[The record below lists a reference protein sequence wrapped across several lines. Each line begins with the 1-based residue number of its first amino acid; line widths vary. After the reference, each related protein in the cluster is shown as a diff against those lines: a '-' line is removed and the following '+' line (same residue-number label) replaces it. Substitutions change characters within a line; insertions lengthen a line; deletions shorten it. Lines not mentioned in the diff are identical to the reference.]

1 MASYE
6 QNKSSKTW
14 SVRFREME
22 DGIIVN
28 KRLSGFARK
37 KDAEQGYAEYLRQ
50 QRLKELNPEVPKKVL
65 FNDVVEMFLQAKKNN
80 LKYSSF
86 YTLERKFKKNIMP
99 FFEGKYINE
108 ITPFDLAEWQG
119 TLKDLKYGTK
129 SHLRSYMG
137 SIWRFAE
144 KYYDIK
150 NIFIK
155 TEPFRDLE
163 APKDIQYWTLEQFQ
177 KFLSVTDKEVYRVF
191 FTFLYLMG
199 CRKGE
204 ALALTWNDIDF
215 DKKEVYICKSV
226 THKTQNVAWE
236 ITTPKNRS
244 STRRISI
251 PDNLIETLKRFKI
264 WQKENYSDTTFIFCG
279 ERPLPEETIK
289 RYFKIYT
296 EKAELPP
303 IRIHDLRHSC
313 ASLLISEG
321 ATIVAVANR
330 LGHANI
336 EQTLNTYS
344 HMMPKDE
351 KDILDT
357 LGKLGTI

>member
-6 QNKSSKTW
+6 QNKSSKLW
-14 SVRFREME
+14 SVRFRETV
-22 DGIIVN
+22 DGRSVQ
-28 KRLSGFARK
+28 KRLSGYKRK
-37 KDAEQGYAEYLRQ
+37 RDAEEAYNEYLRKRDLPQ
-50 QRLKELNPEVPKKVL
+50 LSSAAPIRILFTEVVLQFLETKKHNV
-65 FNDVVEMFLQAKKNN
+65 
-80 LKYSSF
+80 KYSSY
-86 YTLERKFKKNIMP
+86 YTLERKFKKNIIP
-99 FFEGKYINE
+99 YFEGKYIDE
-108 ITPFDLAEWQG
+108 ITPLDLTAWQG
-119 TLKDLKYGTK
+119 TLNDLKYGTK

-144 KYYDIK
+144 KMYDVK

-155 TEPFRDLE
+155 TEPFRNLE
-163 APKDIQYWTLEQFQ
+163 TNKELHFWTLEQFQ
-177 KFLSVTDKEVYRVF
+177 NFLEVVDQEVYKVF

-204 ALALTWNDIDF
+204 ALALTWSDIDF
-215 DKKEVYICKSV
+215 QKREVFICKSV
-226 THKTQNVAWE
+226 THKTLNVAWE
-236 ITTPKNRS
+236 ITTPKNKS

-251 PDNLIETLKRFKI
+251 PENLVKI
-264 WQKENYSDTTFIFCG
+264 LQSYKTWQKEHYKDTTFVFCG
-279 ERPLPEETIK
+279 DRPLPEETIK
-289 RYFKIYT
+289 RHFKIYT
-296 EKAELPP
+296 EKADLPP

-351 KDILDT
+351 EEILNA
-357 LGKLGTI
+357 LGKLGTF

>member
-6 QNKSSKTW
+6 QNESSKLW
-14 SVRFREME
+14 SVRFREFSN
-22 DGIIVN
+22 GKWTQ
-28 KRLSGFARK
+28 KRLSGYKRK
-37 KDAEQGYAEYLRQ
+37 KDAEEGYNQYLQKKRMQ
-50 QRLKELNPEVPKKVL
+50 QLMSKPQVRIL
-65 FNDVVEMFLQAKKNN
+65 FNDVVYQFLETKRDNV
-80 LKYSSF
+80 KYSSF
-86 YTLERKFKKNIMP
+86 YTLENKFKKHILP
-99 FFEGKYINE
+99 YFEGKYIDE
-108 ITPFDLAEWQG
+108 ITPLDLTAWQG
-119 TLKDLKYGTK
+119 TLRDLKYGTK

-144 KYYDIK
+144 KMHDVK
-150 NIFIK
+150 NVFIK
-155 TEPFRDLE
+155 TEPFRNLE
-163 APKDIQYWTLEQFQ
+163 TDKELHYWTLDQFKTFIDVVDREQY
-177 KFLSVTDKEVYRVF
+177 KVF

-204 ALALTWNDIDF
+204 ALALSWSDIDLQ
-215 DKKEVYICKSV
+215 KREVFICKSV
-226 THKTQNVAWE
+226 THKTKDGAWA
-236 ITTPKNRS
+236 ITTPKNKT
-244 STRRISI
+244 STRRITI
-251 PDNLIETLKRFKI
+251 PQNLIQILKNYKA
-264 WQKENYSDTTFIFCG
+264 WQKENFKDTSFVFCG
-279 ERPLPEETIK
+279 DRPLPEETVK

-351 KDILDT
+351 ESILNT
-357 LGKLGTI
+357 LDKLGTF